1 VRVSSHD
8 AARAGARLC
17 AILGLIGLIAG
28 YRDAALGQDGFVGV
42 SGGRFV
48 HNGRPFHVAG
58 VNNHYL
64 TFGSAAEVTRVLDD
78 AVAMQANVVRTFI
91 QPVIG
96 SPDGE
101 TVPTI
106 WNWRSKAEASNLGVG
121 GAYMLYWDTARGEMG
136 INEGADG
143 LERLDFLLAEAR
155 KRDLKLLIAFLDFWA
170 YTGGAQQMRAWYGSE
185 DKNTFFFAD
194 PRTKQ
199 NYKDWISHVMNRV
212 NAITGIRYKDDPTVF
227 AWQLM
232 NEPDIRPPSLRDSW
246 LAEMAAHVKSV
257 GPNHLVSSGR
267 ANISEKLAE
276 VAIPELD
283 FGVWHGYPVHTNL
296 TPAQINT
303 LIGEFCARGRAHGKP
318 VILEEFGFARSNHDQ
333 AAVYRTWLD
342 TIHRSPGCAGW
353 LVWRLVS
360 RQDSGKFPL
369 DVHDQ
374 FDIRRDGGEVWDV
387 LKDAAVALRARP

>member
-1 VRVSSHD
+1 MRACAMLGLIAVIAVHAA
-8 AARAGARLC
+8 AARA
-17 AILGLIGLIAG
+17 
-28 YRDAALGQDGFVGV
+28 QDHFADV

-48 HNGRPFHVAG
+48 HNGKPFHVAG

-64 TFGSAAEVTRVLDD
+64 TFGSAAEVMRVLDD

-96 SPDGE
+96 SLDGQ
-101 TVPTI
+101 TVATI

-121 GAYMLYWDTARGEMG
+121 GVYMLYWDTARGQMG
-136 INEGADG
+136 INDGADG

-199 NYKDWISHVMNRV
+199 NYKDWISHVVNRV
-212 NAITGIRYKDDPTVF
+212 NTITGVRYKDDPTVF

-232 NEPDIRPPSLRDSW
+232 NEPDIRPPSLRDGW
-246 LAEMAAHVKSV
+246 LAEMAAYVKAADQ
-257 GPNHLVSSGR
+257 NHLVSSGR
-267 ANISEKLAE
+267 ANVRDRLAE
-276 VAIPELD
+276 LAIPELD
-283 FGVWHGYPVHTNL
+283 FGVWHGYPRHTNL

-303 LIGEFCARGRAHGKP
+303 LIGEFCEIGRAHGKP
-318 VILEEFGFARSNHDQ
+318 VILEEFGLARSNRDQ
-333 AAVYRTWLD
+333 AAAYRTWLD

-360 RQDSGKFPL
+360 RQDSGKVPA
-369 DVHDQ
+369 DDHDQ
-374 FDIRRDGGEVWDV
+374 FDIRNDGGEVWDV
-387 LKDAAVALRARP
+387 LKDAAIKLRARP